1 MFAMLKL
8 RDVLK
13 VICWEVYNDYEAY
26 MYTSKQN
33 KNSIIVSRDYYNIKV
48 KLP

>member
-1 MFAMLKL
+1 MLTMLKL
-8 RDVLK
+8 RDVQK
-13 VICWEVYNDYEAY
+13 VICWEVYNDYEAH

-33 KNSIIVSRDYYNIKV
+33 KNSIVSHDYDNIKV